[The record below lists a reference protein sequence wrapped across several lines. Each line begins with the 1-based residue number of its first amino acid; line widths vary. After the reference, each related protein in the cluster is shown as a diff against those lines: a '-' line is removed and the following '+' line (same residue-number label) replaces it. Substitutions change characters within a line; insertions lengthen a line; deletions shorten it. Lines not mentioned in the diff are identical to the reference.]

1 MRLETIE
8 LFRRVMHDSMGY
20 MRSKLEVY
28 GLYRG
33 QPKMLFLLI
42 KEDGMTK
49 KELAQRFGIAAPT
62 ITKMVER
69 MEKNEFVYTKKDES
83 DKRITRVYISDKGR
97 TVQRD
102 LVKFHDE
109 AADIYFKDMTEEEV
123 QTLYDLLAKVRSN
136 LQDTGLTCRGG
147 HHDGKCSVKDQR
159 DK

>member
-33 QPKMLFLLI
+33 QPKMLFLLS

-69 MEKNEFVYTKKDES
+69 MEKNEFVYTRKDDK
-83 DKRITRVYISDKGR
+83 DKRITRVYISDKGKA
-97 TVQRD
+97 VQQE
-102 LVKFHDE
+102 LVNFHDE
-109 AADIYFKDMTEEEV
+109 AAEIYFKGMTEEEV
-123 QTLYDLLAKVRSN
+123 ETLHNLLSKVRSN
-136 LQDTGLTCRGG
+136 IQETGLTCRGG
-147 HHDGKCSVKDQR
+147 HHDGKCSAESHKD
-159 DK
+159 K